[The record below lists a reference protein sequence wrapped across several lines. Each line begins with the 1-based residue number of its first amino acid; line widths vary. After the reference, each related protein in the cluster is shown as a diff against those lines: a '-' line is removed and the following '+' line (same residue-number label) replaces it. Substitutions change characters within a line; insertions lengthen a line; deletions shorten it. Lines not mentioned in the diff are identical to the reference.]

1 MHFSSFVGLVALLA
15 TRLLKRTAAANTT
28 CDPLVKSSLP
38 QVFILTDISN
48 EPDDQE
54 SLVRLLV
61 HADLYNITG
70 LAAVTSFW
78 LNFTTYPDVIREVVN
93 NYSAVHDQLQSH
105 TTGTFPTSEYLKT
118 VIHSGSTSY
127 GLAALQE
134 PLSNASSH
142 LISVVDSLSVPLYIQ
157 AWGGTNVL
165 ASALNHI
172 SLTRS
177 QGGID
182 SFINKLRVYTISDQ
196 DNSGFWIRARF
207 PSIQYVSSSHAWN
220 YYGDA
225 TWPGIS
231 GEIYYPF
238 DKGGPDTSLVMK
250 EWLAEHI
257 QVGPFGASTYIP
269 PAFIMEG
276 DSPSLLFTVQNGLN
290 DPGHPEYGG
299 WGGRYKPDDLSRVSG
314 SHFGDTF
321 DYVRG
326 VNGETFVSN
335 KATIWRWREA
345 FQAEFA
351 ARMQWTI
358 ENSSAIQHP
367 PVVVVDGYC
376 GFQPLILQVD
386 PSEIIKLDASS
397 SFSPDDMSL
406 SFNWTHYREI
416 SLTQGNLLEVT
427 EIPILCQTAD
437 CKQVSLTL
445 PNVTMS
451 CATSLAL
458 YPNPSDVTCKAFH
471 IVLAVKNRVRLG
483 MTRYKRIILEVRK
496 PGNLTGLEV

>member
-1 MHFSSFVGLVALLA
+1 MHFWSFVGLGALL
-15 TRLLKRTAAANTT
+15 TIRLAHAAAAQTT

-38 QVFILTDISN
+38 QVFILTDVSN

-70 LAAVTSFW
+70 LAAVTSYW
-78 LNFTTYPDVIREVVN
+78 LNFTTYPDVIHEVVS
-93 NYSAVHDQLQSH
+93 NYSAVRDQLQSH
-105 TTGTFPTSEYLKT
+105 TTGIFPTSEYLKT
-118 VIHSGSTSY
+118 IIHSGSTSY
-127 GLAALQE
+127 GLAALQK

-142 LISVVDSLSVPLYIQ
+142 LISVVDSLSEPLYIQ

-165 ASALNHI
+165 AAALNYI

-177 QGGID
+177 QGNID
-182 SFINKLRVYTISDQ
+182 SFINKLRIYTISDQ

-207 PSIQYVSSSHAWN
+207 PSIQYISSSHAWN

-231 GEIYYPF
+231 GEIYYSF
-238 DKGGPDTSLVMK
+238 DKGGPDTSLVTK
-250 EWLAEHI
+250 DWLAEHI
-257 QVGPFGASTYIP
+257 QIGPFGASTYIT

-276 DSPSLLFTVQNGLN
+276 DSSSMLFTVQNGLN
-290 DPGHPEYGG
+290 DPEHPEYGG

-326 VNGETFVSN
+326 LNGDTFVSN

-358 ENSSAIQHP
+358 ENSTAIQHP
-367 PVVVVDGYC
+367 PVVVVDGDC
-376 GFQPLILQVD
+376 GFQPLITQVN
-386 PSEIIKLDASS
+386 PSEVIKLDASA
-397 SFSPDDMSL
+397 SFSPDNMPL
-406 SFNWTHYREI
+406 NLNWTHYREI
-416 SLTQGNLLEVT
+416 SLTQGNLVEVP
-427 EIPILCQTAD
+427 EISILCETTD
-437 CKQVSLTL
+437 CKQVSLVV
-445 PNVTMS
+445 PNVTIS

-458 YPNPSDVTCKAFH
+458 HPNPSDITCKAFH
-471 IVLAVKNRVRLG
+471 IILAVKNRVELG
-483 MTRYKRIILEVRK
+483 MTRYKRVILEVRK
-496 PGNLTGLEV
+496 PVDLTVLKI

>member
-1 MHFSSFVGLVALLA
+1 MYFPSFVGVGTLLA
-15 TRLLKRTAAANTT
+15 TRLFTYAAATNTS
-28 CDPLVKSSLP
+28 CDPLVKDSLP
-38 QVFILTDISN
+38 QVFIVTDISN

-70 LAAVTSFW
+70 LAAVTSYW
-78 LNFTTYPDVIREVVN
+78 LNFTTYPDVIHEVVK
-93 NYSAVHDQLQSH
+93 NYSTIRDQLQSH
-105 TTGTFPTSEYLKT
+105 TTGSFPTAEYLGKI
-118 VIHSGSTSY
+118 IHSGSISY

-142 LISVVDSLSVPLYIQ
+142 LISVVDNLNKPLYIQ
-157 AWGGTNVL
+157 AWGGTSVL
-165 ASALNHI
+165 AAALNHV
-172 SLTRS
+172 SLTRP
-177 QGGID
+177 QGAVNT
-182 SFINKLRVYTISDQ
+182 FISKLRVYTISDQ

-207 PSIQYVSSSHAWN
+207 PSIQYISSSHAWN

-238 DKGGPDTSLVMK
+238 DKGGPDTSLVTK
-250 EWLAEHI
+250 DWLAKHI
-257 QVGPFGASTYIP
+257 QVGPFGASTYIT

-276 DSPSLLFTVQNGLN
+276 DSPSLLFTIQNGLN
-290 DPGHPEYGG
+290 DPEHPEYGG
-299 WGGRYKPDDLSRVSG
+299 WGGRYRPDDLSRVSG

-358 ENSSAIQHP
+358 ANSTAIQHP
-367 PVVVVDGYC
+367 PVVVVNSHC

-386 PSEIIKLDASS
+386 PSEAVKLDASA
-397 SFSPDDMSL
+397 SFSPDDVQL
-406 SFNWTHYREI
+406 NFNWTHYREI
-416 SLTQGNLLEVT
+416 SLTQGNLIEVP
-427 EIPILCQTAD
+427 EIPILCETD
-437 CKQVSLTL
+437 ECKQVSLTV

-458 YPNPSDVTCKAFH
+458 HPNPADITCKAFH
-471 IVLAVKNRVRLG
+471 IILAVKNRVDLG
-483 MTRYKRIILEVRK
+483 TTRYKRVILEVQK
-496 PGNLTGLEV
+496 PANLTVLEL

>member
-1 MHFSSFVGLVALLA
+1 MHFARFVGVGTLLA
-15 TRLLKRTAAANTT
+15 TQLLSHATAANTT
-28 CDPLVKSSLP
+28 CDPLVKGSLP

-61 HADLYNITG
+61 HSDLYNITG
-70 LAAVTSFW
+70 LAAVTSYW
-78 LNFTTYPDVIREVVN
+78 LNFTTYPDVVHEVVS
-93 NYSAVHDQLQSH
+93 NYSTVRDQLQSH
-105 TTGTFPTSEYLKT
+105 TTGSFPTAEYLRT
-118 VIHSGSTSY
+118 IIHGGSNSY

-142 LISVVDSLSVPLYIQ
+142 LISVVDSLNGPLYIQ
-157 AWGGTNVL
+157 VWGGANVL
-165 ASALNHI
+165 SMALNHV

-177 QGGID
+177 QSAI
-182 SFINKLRVYTISDQ
+182 SVFISKLRIYAISDQ

-207 PSIQYVSSSHAWN
+207 PSIHYISSSHAWN

-231 GEIYYPF
+231 GEAYYSF
-238 DKGGPDTSLVMK
+238 DKGGPDTSLVTND
-250 EWLAEHI
+250 WLAKHI
-257 QVGPFGASTYIP
+257 QVGPFGASTYITP
-269 PAFIMEG
+269 TFIMEG

-290 DPGHPEYGG
+290 VPEHPEYGG

-321 DYVRG
+321 DFVRG
-326 VNGETFVSN
+326 ANGETFVSN

-358 ENSSAIQHP
+358 RNSTKIQHP
-367 PVVVVDGYC
+367 PVAVVNGNC

-386 PSEIIKLDASS
+386 PSKTIDLDASS
-397 SFSPDDMSL
+397 SSSRDDMQL

-416 SLTQGNLLEVT
+416 SLTQGNLIEVP
-427 EIPILCQTAD
+427 EIPIVCKTAD
-437 CKQVSLTL
+437 CKQVSLTV
-445 PNVTMS
+445 PNVTIS

-458 YPNPSDVTCKAFH
+458 HPNQSDITCKAFH
-471 IVLAVKNRVRLG
+471 IILAVKNRVELG
-483 MTRYKRIILEVRK
+483 MTRYKRVILEVKK
-496 PGNLTGLEV
+496 PANLTVLEL

>member
-1 MHFSSFVGLVALLA
+1 MHFFNCVALSALLA
-15 TRLLKRTAAANTT
+15 TRTLVQAVTT
-28 CDPLVKSSLP
+28 CDPLIKSPLP
-38 QVFILTDISN
+38 QVYILTDVSN

-54 SLVRLLV
+54 SLVRLLT

-70 LAAVTSFW
+70 LSAVTSYW
-78 LNFTTYPDVIREVVN
+78 LNYTTFPDVIHEVVS
-93 NYSAVHDQLQSH
+93 NYSTVRAQLQSH
-105 TTGTFPTSEYLKT
+105 TTGNFPTSDYLKSI
-118 VIHSGSTSY
+118 IHSGPISY
-127 GLAALQE
+127 GLVALQE
-134 PLSNASSH
+134 PLSDASAH
-142 LISVVDSLSVPLYIQ
+142 LISVVDSLSAPLYIQ

-177 QGGID
+177 QNDVETFID
-182 SFINKLRVYTISDQ
+182 KLRVYTISDQ

-207 PSIQYVSSSHAWN
+207 PSIRYISSSHAWN

-231 GEIYYPF
+231 GEPYYSF
-238 DKGGPDTSLVMK
+238 DKGGPDTSLITK
-250 EWLAEHI
+250 QWLAQHI
-257 QVGPFGASTYIP
+257 QIGPFGSSTYIT

-290 DPGHPEYGG
+290 DPEHPEYGG

-326 VNGETFVSN
+326 VSGDTFVSN

-351 ARMQWTI
+351 ARIQWTI
-358 ENSSAIQHP
+358 ANSTAIQHP
-367 PVVVVDGYC
+367 PVAIVNGDC

-386 PSEIIKLDASS
+386 PSQTVKLDASL
-397 SFSPDDMSL
+397 SFSPDDMPI
-406 SFNWTHYREI
+406 SFNWTHYREV
-416 SLTQGNLLEVT
+416 SLTQGNLAEVP
-427 EIPILCQTAD
+427 EIPILCETND
-437 CKQVSLTL
+437 CKQVSLTV
-445 PNVTMS
+445 PNVTSS

-458 YPNPSDVTCKAFH
+458 HPNPSDITCKAFH
-471 IVLAVKNRVRLG
+471 IILAVKNQISLG
-483 MTRYKRIILEVRK
+483 MTRYKRVILEVQK
-496 PGNLTGLEV
+496 PANLTTLTM